1 MQQHKRIRDRKT
13 PAAGASR
20 RGRGRQEPPTAREAA
35 LQALLRVERDGA
47 YLNLAL
53 PPLLAGLAPQERGL
67 ASRIATG
74 TIQHLNTID
83 WALNLFLTSPL
94 HKLTLAMRNLLRLS
108 AYQLLYLDRVPA
120 HAVVDEA
127 VRLARRY
134 GHRGVAG
141 LANAVLRRLS
151 AEKDDLPWPDATA
164 NAAEYLSLRYSHPQW
179 MVKRWIERYGA
190 AEAESLCRAN
200 NETAPLSL
208 RPNTLRTTAAQ
219 LRERLSTERVEAAFS
234 PRVPGMLLVN
244 PHGSLVELDSY
255 KDGLFT
261 IQGESSALVAPC
273 LDPGPEQMVLDLCS
287 APGGK
292 TTHLAELMLDRGV
305 IHAVD
310 IHPHRLQL
318 VQRAAQRL
326 GLSSIRTLE
335 IDGRKIGAAGLPLQ
349 QCILVDAPCTGLGV
363 IRRLPELKWRRREEE
378 LLRMQK
384 LQLELL
390 EAAAS
395 MLAPGGKLLYSVC
408 TNEPEETMAVARSFS
423 ARHPE
428 LKLQAGPGRLP
439 DPLCTAIGED
449 GTINLL
455 PHRHGLDGFFIALW
469 RRQSG

>member
-1 MQQHKRIRDRKT
+1 M
-13 PAAGASR
+13 
-20 RGRGRQEPPTAREAA
+20 
-35 LQALLRVERDGA
+35 QALMRVERDGA

-53 PPLLAGLAPQERGL
+53 PPLLSGLSPQERGL

-74 TIQHLNTID
+74 TVQHLNTID
-83 WALNLFLTSPL
+83 WALNLYLTSPL
-94 HKLTLAMRNLLRLS
+94 HKLTPAMRNLLRLS

-151 AEKDDLPWPDATA
+151 AQKEDLPWPDPSAS
-164 NAAEYLSLRYSHPQW
+164 AAEYLSLRYSHPYW
-179 MVKRWIERYGA
+179 MVKRWIERYGVT
-190 AEAESLCRAN
+190 ETESLCRAN
-200 NETAPLSL
+200 NEAVLVSL
-208 RPNTLRTTAAQ
+208 RPNTLRTTAGQ
-219 LRERLSTERVEAAFS
+219 LHERLSAEGVEATFS

-244 PHGSLVELDSY
+244 PHRSLAELDSF
-255 KDGLFT
+255 KEGLFT
-261 IQGESSALVAPC
+261 IQGESSALVAPF
-273 LDPGPEQMVLDLCS
+273 LDPGPGQMVLDLCS

-292 TTHLAELMLDRGV
+292 TTHLAELMLDSGV
-305 IHAVD
+305 IHAAD
-310 IHPHRLQL
+310 IHAHRLQL
-318 VQRAAQRL
+318 VQRAARRL
-326 GLSSIRTLE
+326 GLSSIRTLA
-335 IDGRKIGAAGLPLQ
+335 IDGRKIGEAGLPLQ

-378 LLRMQK
+378 LPQMQK
-384 LQLELL
+384 LQQELL
-390 EAAAS
+390 EAAAA

-408 TNEPEETMAVARSFS
+408 TNEPEETAVVARSFS

-428 LKLQAGPGRLP
+428 LKLQAGPDRLP
-439 DPLCTAIGED
+439 GTLSTAFGED

-469 RRQSG
+469 LRRSG